1 LSSFLLFTKIHR
13 ILIFFKFSAGNIK
26 EEIMTGTN
34 VETLVG
40 MGLYLVVMIGIGLWY
55 ARKSNTSVEE
65 YFLAKRS
72 FGPWV
77 AAISAEASDMS
88 GWLLMGLPGVAYFT
102 GIGEAFWTALGL
114 FIGTWINWA
123 LVAKRLRSYSQVA
136 DNAITL
142 PEFFSKRFHDKK
154 RILLAIAAIIS
165 LVFFSIYVG
174 AQFIT
179 FGKLFGY
186 IFNANMVAMVIL
198 GALLVMLYT
207 TLGGFWA
214 VGMTDLIQGLLM
226 VSALVL
232 VLIFGVVHAGGFSGV
247 AENLRGFPRF
257 LDFFGIA
264 TPEIAEGV
272 QNISNGVPVFGPGA
286 NYGFL
291 AIISTMAWGLGYFGV
306 PQVLVRFMAINKT
319 SNIARSRNIAVIW
332 CFIAQIAAVSIG
344 LIGRAYIPSALS
356 TASSSENIFILLS
369 IDFFPPLLAGIVI
382 SGILAASM
390 SSSDSYMLIVSSSL
404 ANDIYKDI
412 FKKNA
417 GEVEVMW
424 VARFTMLLVTV
435 FGVLIAL
442 SGNQSIFRVV
452 SYAWA
457 GLGAAFGPLILFS
470 LFWKRTT
477 FPAAV
482 AGMLSGGFTVVF
494 WKNVIARLGGAFAVY
509 ELLPAFIISSGVIV
523 IVSLVTAKPS
533 AEIEKEFET
542 AKTAE
547 F

>member
-1 LSSFLLFTKIHR
+1 ML
-13 ILIFFKFSAGNIK
+13 
-26 EEIMTGTN
+26 GTN
-34 VETLVG
+34 VQTLIG
-40 MGLYLVVMIGIGLWY
+40 IGAYLLAMIIIGLWY
-55 ARKSNTSVEE
+55 ARRSNTSIEE

-77 AAISAEASDMS
+77 TAISAEASDMS

-114 FIGTWINWA
+114 FIGTWINWI
-123 LVAKRLRSYSQVA
+123 LVAKRLRVYSQIT

-142 PEFFSKRFHDKK
+142 PEFFSKRFHDNK

-179 FGKLFGY
+179 FGKLFSY

-198 GALLVMLYT
+198 GAFLVMFYT
-207 TLGGFWA
+207 LLGGFWA

-226 VSALVL
+226 VSALVVVL
-232 VLIFGVVHAGGFSGV
+232 VFGIVHAGGFAGIV
-247 AENLRGFPRF
+247 ENLRGFPRF
-257 LDFFGIA
+257 IDFFGIA
-264 TPEIAEGV
+264 VPDMTDGV
-272 QNISNGVPVFGPGA
+272 QQIANGAPLFKDGA
-286 NYGFL
+286 DYGFL
-291 AIISTMAWGLGYFGV
+291 SIVSTMAWGLGYFGM

-319 SNIARSRNIAVIW
+319 ANIARSRNIAVIW
-332 CFIAQIAAVSIG
+332 CFIAQLTAVAIG
-344 LIGRAYIPSALS
+344 LIGRAYMPTALN
-356 TASSSENIFILLS
+356 TASASENIFTLLS
-369 IDFFPPLLAGIVI
+369 LDFFPPLLAGVVI

-390 SSSDSYMLIVSSSL
+390 SSSDSYMLIVSSSF
-404 ANDIYKDI
+404 ANDIFKDI
-412 FKKNA
+412 LKKDA
-417 GEVEVMW
+417 SEVLVMW
-424 VARFTMLLVTV
+424 VARVTMLLVTV
-435 FGVLIAL
+435 FGVVIAL

-482 AGMLSGGFTVVF
+482 AGMLSGGVMVVL
-494 WKNVIARLGGAFAVY
+494 WKNVIAKLGGAFAVY
-509 ELLPAFIISSGVIV
+509 ELLPAFIISCLVILL
-523 IVSLVTAKPS
+523 VSLVTEKPS
-533 AEIEKEFET
+533 AEIEKEFEA
-542 AKTAE
+542 AKTTE

>member
-1 LSSFLLFTKIHR
+1 MSTANVHTLIGIGAYLL
-13 ILIFFKFSAGNIK
+13 
-26 EEIMTGTN
+26 
-34 VETLVG
+34 
-40 MGLYLVVMIGIGLWY
+40 VMIGIGLWY
-55 ARKSNTSVEE
+55 ARRSNSNIEE
-65 YFLAKRS
+65 FFLAKRS
-72 FGPWV
+72 FGPWI

-123 LVAKRLRSYSQVA
+123 LVAKRLRTYSQIA

-142 PEFFSKRFHDKK
+142 PEFFSKRFHDSK

-179 FGKLFGY
+179 FGKLFSY
-186 IFNANMVAMVIL
+186 IFNANMVVMVVI
-198 GALLVMLYT
+198 GALLVLFYT
-207 TLGGFWA
+207 LLGGFWA

-232 VLIFGVVHAGGFSGV
+232 VLIFGIVHAGGFAGV
-247 AENLRGFPRF
+247 AENLRHFPRF
-257 LDFFGIA
+257 IDFFGIA
-264 TPEIAEGV
+264 TPDMTDGV
-272 QNISNGVPVFGPGA
+272 QKVVNGAPLFGPGA

-291 AIISTMAWGLGYFGV
+291 TIVSTMAWGLGYFGM

-332 CFIAQIAAVSIG
+332 CFIAQIAAVAIG
-344 LIGRAYIPSALS
+344 LVGRALMPAALT
-356 TASSSENIFILLS
+356 TASASENIFTLLGLN
-369 IDFFPPLLAGIVI
+369 FFPPLIAGIVI

-404 ANDIYKDI
+404 ANDIFKDI
-412 FKKNA
+412 FKKDA
-417 GEVEVMW
+417 SEAMVMW
-424 VARFTMLLVTV
+424 VARITMLLVTV
-435 FGVLIAL
+435 FGVLIAI
-442 SGNQSIFRVV
+442 SGSQSIFRVV

-482 AGMLSGGFTVVF
+482 AGMLSGGLMVVL
-494 WKNVIARLGGAFAVY
+494 WKNVIAKLGGPFAVY
-509 ELLPAFIISSGVIV
+509 ELLPAFVISCLVIL

-533 AEIEKEFET
+533 AAIEKEFEA

>member
-1 LSSFLLFTKIHR
+1 
-13 ILIFFKFSAGNIK
+13 
-26 EEIMTGTN
+26 M
-34 VETLVG
+34 
-40 MGLYLVVMIGIGLWY
+40 
-55 ARKSNTSVEE
+55 
-65 YFLAKRS
+65 
-72 FGPWV
+72 

-123 LVAKRLRSYSQVA
+123 LVAKRLRSYSQIA

-154 RILLAIAAIIS
+154 RILLAIAAITS

-179 FGKLFGY
+179 FGKLFSY
-186 IFNANMVAMVIL
+186 IFNANMTAMVIL

-214 VGMTDLIQGLLM
+214 VGMTDLVQGLLM
-226 VSALVL
+226 VGALVL
-232 VLIFGVVHAGGFSGV
+232 VLVIGIVHAGGLPGV

-264 TPEIAEGV
+264 TPEMADGV
-272 QNISNGVPVFGPGA
+272 QRVARGAPVFGPGA

-291 AIISTMAWGLGYFGV
+291 TIISTMAWGLGYFGM
-306 PQVLVRFMAINKT
+306 PQVLVRFMAIKKT
-319 SNIARSRNIAVIW
+319 SSIARSRNIAVIW

-344 LIGRAYIPSALS
+344 LIGRASMPLALN
-356 TASSSENIFILLS
+356 TASASENIFIFLS
-369 IDFFPPLLAGIVI
+369 IDFFPPFLAGIVI

-412 FKKNA
+412 WKKNA
-417 GEVEVMW
+417 SEAEVMW
-424 VARFTMLLVTV
+424 IARLTMLLVTV
-435 FGVLIAL
+435 FGVLIAV
-442 SGNQSIFRVV
+442 SGSQSIFRVV

-482 AGMLSGGFTVVF
+482 AGMLSGGVMVIL
-494 WKNVIARLGGAFAVY
+494 WKNLIARLGGAFGVY
-509 ELLPAFIISSGVIV
+509 ELLPAFIVSCVVIV
-523 IVSLVTAKPS
+523 LVSVCTKKPS
-533 AEIEKEFET
+533 AEIEKEFEA
-542 AKTAE
+542 AKVTE

>member
-1 LSSFLLFTKIHR
+1 MV
-13 ILIFFKFSAGNIK
+13 AA
-26 EEIMTGTN
+26 N
-34 VETLVG
+34 VQTLVG
-40 MGLYLVVMIGIGLWY
+40 MGAYLLVMIAIGLWY
-55 ARKSNTSVEE
+55 ARKSNTSIEE

-72 FGPWV
+72 FGPWM

-123 LVAKRLRSYSQVA
+123 LVAKRLRSYSQIA

-142 PEFFSKRFHDKK
+142 PEFFSKRFHDNK
-154 RILLAIAAIIS
+154 RILLAIAAVIS

-179 FGKLFGY
+179 FGKLFSY
-186 IFNANMVAMVIL
+186 IFNANMVAMVVL

-232 VLIFGVVHAGGFSGV
+232 VLIFGIVHAGGFAGI
-247 AENLRGFPRF
+247 AENLRNFPRF
-257 LDFFGIA
+257 TDFFGIA
-264 TPEIAEGV
+264 TPQTIGGV
-272 QNISNGVPVFGPGA
+272 QEMADGAPLFGPGA

-291 AIISTMAWGLGYFGV
+291 TIISTMAWGLGYFGM

-319 SNIARSRNIAVIW
+319 SNIVRSRNIAVVW
-332 CFIAQIAAVSIG
+332 CFIAQIAAVAIG
-344 LIGRAYIPSALS
+344 LIGRAYMPTALN
-356 TASSSENIFILLS
+356 TASASENIFILLS
-369 IDFFPPLLAGIVI
+369 IDFFPSLLAGVVI

-412 FKKNA
+412 FKRNA
-417 GEVEVMW
+417 NELEVMW
-424 VARFTMLLVTV
+424 VARFTMLFVTV
-435 FGVLIAL
+435 FGVLIAI
-442 SGNQSIFRVV
+442 SGSQSIFRVV

-482 AGMLSGGFTVVF
+482 AGMLSGGVMVVL
-494 WKNVIARLGGAFAVY
+494 WKNLIAKLGGAFAVY
-509 ELLPAFIISSGVIV
+509 ELLPAFIISCAVIV
-523 IVSLVTAKPS
+523 LVSLNTKKPS
-533 AEIEKEFET
+533 AQIEKEFEA